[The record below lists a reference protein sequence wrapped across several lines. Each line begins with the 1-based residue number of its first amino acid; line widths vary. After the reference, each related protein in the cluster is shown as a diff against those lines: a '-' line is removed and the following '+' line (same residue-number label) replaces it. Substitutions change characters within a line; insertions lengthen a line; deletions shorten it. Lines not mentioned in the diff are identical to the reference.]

1 MKSTV
6 IFTCILLACLL
17 AAPAVAAEAGPEAT
31 GEILHGVTL
40 EPVTETTTEITFQPV
55 TEPTREQTTEPVT
68 EKTTHIVTAEPTT
81 ERPSEQPTERPV
93 TREPETPVTDV
104 PGPKVGWLTI
114 ISTPSGAEVR
124 IDGEAAGATPIT
136 GREVGAGSHAIA
148 IAMPGFETYQT
159 EKSIGAGEQAAVDAT
174 LKEIVIPTTAPTTR
188 QTVIPEPTVTAI
200 PCLGCDKGWIR
211 VYCNVNGATVSF
223 DQLSSGCTIA
233 NGYCDTEVATTG
245 TPFGTFTVQKPGYGI
260 FTGSVSPWPAKGQTV
275 SLYSTL
281 IPIQSYGNIQVDSRP
296 QGAVVT
302 LDGST
307 WQNTPSTFTSVSTG
321 THTIQITMNG
331 YQPYGTSVYVNP
343 GKTASVNAYL
353 VPNPPQPRTGSLNIV
368 TSPKGADIYVDGTY
382 YAETPY
388 IVTNLAPGSHVLRM
402 YKAGF
407 DEYMSTV
414 TVNAGQQ
421 TPISWTFTPQRGS
434 VGSIDVS
441 STPAGSAVYL
451 DGNYMG
457 QTPYGGSLD
466 IPSVLAGTH
475 TVSLRQQD
483 YRSYTQTVTVR
494 AGEVVTVSARLT
506 PDTPSPQPDTTGQI
520 MVVSTPAGAELFI
533 DNNFRGI
540 TPATIPDIP
549 AGSHVVMVRQAG
561 YTDATQTVTVTG
573 GQSTPV
579 ALSLAPVPVTTTKT
593 PMSLAA
599 VLGAIALAGIA
610 ALRFGKRE

>member
-1 MKSTV
+1 MRTIV
-6 IFTCILLACLL
+6 LLTCFLLAFLL
-17 AAPAVAAEAGPEAT
+17 AAPAMAAVAEPAET
-31 GEILHGVTL
+31 DEIIHGVTL
-40 EPVTETTTEITFQPV
+40 EPVTETTYIITSAP
-55 TEPTREQTTEPVT
+55 PT
-68 EKTTHIVTAEPTT
+68 
-81 ERPSEQPTERPV
+81 EQPAERPV
-93 TREPETPVTDV
+93 TREPETPVTDI

-114 ISTPSGAEVR
+114 ISTPSGAEVT

-136 GREVGAGSHAIA
+136 GREVGAGSHSVSIS
-148 IAMPGFETYQT
+148 MPGFETYQT
-159 EKSIGAGEQAAVDAT
+159 EKSVGAGEQAAVDAT
-174 LKEIVIPTTAPTTR
+174 LNEIVIPTTAPTTR
-188 QTVIPEPTVTAI
+188 VTIHPEPTVTDV
-200 PCLGCDKGWIR
+200 PCIGCDRGWIR

-233 NGYCDTEVATTG
+233 NGYCDTDVATTG
-245 TPFGTFTVQKPGYGI
+245 TAFRSFTVQKPGYEI
-260 FTGSVSPWPAKGQTV
+260 FTGSVSSWPARGQTV

-281 IPIQSYGNIQVDSRP
+281 IPVQSYGNIQVDSRP

-302 LDGST
+302 LDGSI
-307 WQNTPSTFTSVSTG
+307 WQNTPTTFTSVSAG
-321 THTIQITMNG
+321 THTLQISMNG
-331 YQPYGTSVYVNP
+331 YQPYGTSVYVTA

-388 IVTNLAPGSHVLRM
+388 IVTSLAPGPHNLRM
-402 YKAGF
+402 YKAGY

-421 TPISWTFTPQRGS
+421 TPISWTFTPQQGS
-434 VGSIDVS
+434 VGSIDVY

-475 TVSLRQQD
+475 TVSLRLQD
-483 YRSYTQTVTVR
+483 YKSYTQTVTVR
-494 AGEVVTVSARLT
+494 AGEVVTVNAQLT
-506 PDTPSPQPDTTGQI
+506 PSTPSPVPDTTGQI

-533 DNNFRGI
+533 DNTFRGI

-593 PMSLAA
+593 PMSPVAG
-599 VLGAIALAGIA
+599 LGAVALAGLA
-610 ALRFGKRE
+610 VLYLGKRE